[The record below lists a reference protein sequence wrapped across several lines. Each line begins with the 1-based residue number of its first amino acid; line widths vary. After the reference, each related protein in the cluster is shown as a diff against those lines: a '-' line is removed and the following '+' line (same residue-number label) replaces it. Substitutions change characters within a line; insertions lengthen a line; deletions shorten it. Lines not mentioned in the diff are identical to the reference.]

1 MNYNFSCNQYNF
13 LRFSVMQSPNGIFSE
28 ASSLWDLQT
37 IYIDMGLA
45 KNKPLTPMEKT
56 HLRALLC
63 GLSPSEIADRLG
75 KSVKGVEVDLS
86 NTLYQYVKQLV
97 GKAEEKVDNWR
108 NICEW
113 LEEAGYK
120 SELKIDLEPETSV
133 AYELPARLIIKK
145 ASIVLD
151 QNQIVVNINL
161 KITTT
166 PEGELQIENR
176 KPNNQGDRNGSK

>member
-1 MNYNFSCNQYNF
+1 
-13 LRFSVMQSPNGIFSE
+13 MQPTNGIFSE
-28 ASSLWDLQT
+28 ASSLWDVQT
-37 IYIDMGLA
+37 LYIDMGLA

-63 GLSPSEIADRLG
+63 GLSPAEIADRLG
-75 KSVKGVEVDLS
+75 KSIKGVEVDLS

-97 GKAEEKVDNWR
+97 GKADEKVENWR

-120 SELKIDLEPETSV
+120 NDLKIEPEADNTV
-133 AYELPARLIIKK
+133 AYELPAKLTIKK

-151 QNQIVVNINL
+151 KNQIMINVSL
-161 KITTT
+161 KITTS
-166 PEGELQIENR
+166 PDGELQIEEQNHR
-176 KPNNQGDRNGSK
+176 SDRNGFS